1 MGSGATPSLSFGVTT
16 ALLWAARTLRGPGR
30 VNTGATGARWNR
42 QGHAP
47 VCLPNNNAAL
57 PACPGV
63 SGAAAPR
70 HVRRSVVARRLP
82 AWLSQHAVALELR
95 EHAFQLRHALS
106 QRLAHLPECHRAY
119 YAQLPAGTTCPS
131 PGTDVQPPAAQ
142 SLGLRRLG
150 HATRSSADSAEC
162 ALPAASSA
170 LLTSSSACRCSA
182 SCCCTSASRLW
193 ASPAMG
199 RTARWSDTAQ
209 IPLVLRSRPACLEAP
224 GHKQLVA
231 TLFFRIFHLHIGPI
245 F

>member
-1 MGSGATPSLSFGVTT
+1 MRSGATPSLSFGVTT

-70 HVRRSVVARRLP
+70 HARRSVAARRLP
-82 AWLSQHAVALELR
+82 AWFSQHAVALELR

-142 SLGLRRLG
+142 SLGLRRFGTCHEELRGLG
-150 HATRSSADSAEC
+150 RVRAARSLQC
-162 ALPAASSA
+162 APDVFQCLP
-170 LLTSSSACRCSA
+170 LLSE
-182 SCCCTSASRLW
+182 LLLHL
-193 ASPAMG
+193 G
-199 RTARWSDTAQ
+199 
-209 IPLVLRSRPACLEAP
+209 LEALGIS
-224 GHKQLVA
+224 GHGKDGALV
-231 TLFFRIFHLHIGPI
+231 
-245 F
+245 